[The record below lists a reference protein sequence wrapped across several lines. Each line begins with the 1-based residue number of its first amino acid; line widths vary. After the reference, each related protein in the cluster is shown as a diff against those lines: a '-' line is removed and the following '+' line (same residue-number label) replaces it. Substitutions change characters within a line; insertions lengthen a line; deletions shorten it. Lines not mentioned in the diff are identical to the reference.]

1 MFRLDDATEKGVKY
15 EKRFN
20 KADERCKT
28 LGVGVSEL
36 QSTIA
41 ELKEKFQ
48 VSAEQ
53 ISCLQKSA
61 LDIPPCFF
69 QRTFDKVKDS
79 KMRAEYPV
87 TLRSFA
93 LTLHSY
99 SACAYRY

>member
-41 ELKEKFQ
+41 ELKG
-48 VSAEQ
+48 
-53 ISCLQKSA
+53 
-61 LDIPPCFF
+61 
-69 QRTFDKVKDS
+69 TVK
-79 KMRAEYPV
+79 E
-87 TLRSFA
+87 
-93 LTLHSY
+93 
-99 SACAYRY
+99 